1 MGTNHSSPN
10 LPQPLSLGLLPAA
23 PTASQGQDSV
33 GPLPAWFPSHS
44 PSSSLQLIP
53 EALSSAPIR
62 PLCCPPQAKPSFTKH
77 WCRALTLFKTSVA
90 TSPLLDSCYSH
101 EFAIS
106 VAIYLYSLT
115 KSLQFYGSSS
125 HRPSPVKHLVSY
137 LMINPL
143 PTIPSDHLL
152 ISKVR
157 LNWTWTQRPFPS
169 ASAKRVLYFYIPY
182 KSYLCQQGFQSTALG
197 EELCTPQATT
207 AEYHATPVL
216 LWTHS
221 DNLILIC
228 SISKW
233 TLTNS

>member
-1 MGTNHSSPN
+1 MMLSMTTGNREYKGDPFPWGLTIPLLIFLN
-10 LPQPLSLGLLPAA
+10 LYLQVCSLLLLQPAKGKTVQGL
-23 PTASQGQDSV
+23 
-33 GPLPAWFPSHS
+33 SHS

-152 ISKVR
+152 ISKAR
-157 LNWTWTQRPFPS
+157 LN
-169 ASAKRVLYFYIPY
+169 
-182 KSYLCQQGFQSTALG
+182 
-197 EELCTPQATT
+197 
-207 AEYHATPVL
+207 
-216 LWTHS
+216 
-221 DNLILIC
+221 
-228 SISKW
+228 
-233 TLTNS
+233 